1 MTILSTWLKKTSFFK
16 QSLYIL
22 FPLFIFKDPPVVVK
36 SHVFHFQM
44 TILVVRIKRPN
55 ACFFSLLL
63 EDALL
68 ANFIVMTDYT
78 HGRILQI
85 DLQTGA
91 LVKLPLSLNGVLGIV
106 FDKITKTL
114 FYSETSTNTI
124 TSTTVHGEKRTLFYT
139 TGTYNI
145 QSNLFWLSLK
155 HKYPLIF

>member
-1 MTILSTWLKKTSFFK
+1 MS
-16 QSLYIL
+16 
-22 FPLFIFKDPPVVVK
+22 IFKDPPVDVK

-44 TILVVRIKRPN
+44 AILVVRIKRPN
-55 ACFFSLLL
+55 ACFFFFSLL

-124 TSTTVHGEKRTLFYT
+124 TSTTVHGENRTLFYT
-139 TGTYNI
+139 TGTYYI
-145 QSNLFWLSLK
+145 QSNIFKLLLKRKYLLKFWK
-155 HKYPLIF
+155 NFYACR

>member
-1 MTILSTWLKKTSFFK
+1 M
-16 QSLYIL
+16 
-22 FPLFIFKDPPVVVK
+22 
-36 SHVFHFQM
+36 HV
-44 TILVVRIKRPN
+44 
-55 ACFFSLLL
+55 FFSLLL

-91 LVKLPLSLNGVLGIV
+91 LVKLPLSLKGVLGIV

-124 TSTTVHGEKRTLFYT
+124 TSTTVHGENRTLFYT

-145 QSNLFWLSLK
+145 QSNLF
-155 HKYPLIF
+155 

>member
-1 MTILSTWLKKTSFFK
+1 MFF
-16 QSLYIL
+16 
-22 FPLFIFKDPPVVVK
+22 
-36 SHVFHFQM
+36 
-44 TILVVRIKRPN
+44 
-55 ACFFSLLL
+55 FFSLL

-124 TSTTVHGEKRTLFYT
+124 TSTTVHGENRTLFYT
-139 TGTYNI
+139 TGTYYI
-145 QSNLFWLSLK
+145 QSN
-155 HKYPLIF
+155 IFKLLLNI